1 MKQLENILIKETTK
15 SGNLMEKINV
25 LEKQLKKEKNMKMN
39 INSSISE
46 FEFKLNNEKK
56 ENENLN
62 LKIKELNQIINK
74 LQNEIE
80 EEKNKNK
87 NLLGKIKEIEN
98 NKRTSKENEN
108 EFFKRSS
115 TFDKQLVNLY
125 QKIEELKE
133 KLARYPFEL
142 LEGEKMI
149 CILFSSYDQKIISPI
164 ICKNN
169 DIFSA
174 VELKLYEIYPK
185 YAEKELY
192 FLVNGSKVNR
202 NKSLEF
208 NNIHDHDTIVVNEIE
223 ENFQK

>member
-15 SGNLMEKINV
+15 SGNLMEKINE
-25 LEKQLKKEKNMKMN
+25 LEKQLKKEKNMKIN
-39 INSSISE
+39 INRSFSE

-74 LQNEIE
+74 LQNQIE

-87 NLLGKIKEIEN
+87 NFLEKIKEIEN
-98 NKRTSKENEN
+98 NNQSSKEN

-115 TFDKQLVNLY
+115 TFDKQLVSLY

-149 CILFSSYDQKIISPI
+149 SILFNSYDQTIICPI

-169 DIFSA
+169 EIFSA
-174 VELKLYEIYPK
+174 VELKLYDIYPK